1 MANHNKTCHICKN
14 TFTAKSSNTKYC
26 SPKCRK
32 EAKRKADR
40 EFMRKWRA
48 ENPEQNAERRK
59 REDPEARR
67 QRTKRCRDNNPER
80 AHALAKAYREANREK
95 EARRQR
101 RWRKS
106 PTGSIAYR
114 EAIRRY
120 MLANPEAEEGRR
132 LRRAKAEAEG
142 NATPELIKA
151 KWEASDKTC
160 CLCGLP
166 IDRTLRPPHPD
177 SYTLEHLTP
186 ITRGGRH
193 DIDNI
198 GFTHRGCNSSKG
210 AKTLEEYME
219 SKRQVA

>member
-26 SPKCRK
+26 SPKC
-32 EAKRKADR
+32 
-40 EFMRKWRA
+40 
-48 ENPEQNAERRK
+48 
-59 REDPEARR
+59 
-67 QRTKRCRDNNPER
+67 
-80 AHALAKAYREANREK
+80 
-95 EARRQR
+95 
-101 RWRKS
+101 S
-106 PTGSIAYR
+106 
-114 EAIRRY
+114 
-120 MLANPEAEEGRR
+120 
-132 LRRAKAEAEG
+132 

-198 GFTHRGCNSSKG
+198 GFAHRGCNSSKG